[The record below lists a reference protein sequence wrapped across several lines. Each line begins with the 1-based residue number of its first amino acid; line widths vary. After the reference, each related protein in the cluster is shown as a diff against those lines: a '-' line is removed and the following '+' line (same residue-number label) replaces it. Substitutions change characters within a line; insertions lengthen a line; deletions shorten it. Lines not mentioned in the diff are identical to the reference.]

1 MHGQIEKINA
11 KVLKPAWILAPAL
24 LKCRPMPQAATQ
36 LQPPDSHHLLAAH
49 GWLELNNA
57 AEAGEEIARISPENL
72 EHPNVLEA
80 RWAVCAAGERWE
92 AGLEIAETL
101 LRVAPD
107 RASGWLHRAYALR
120 RVKGGGLQRAW
131 DALRPGYDKF
141 PKADM
146 IPYNLAC
153 YAAQMGRLDE
163 AWEWLHKAMQA
174 AGDVDVI
181 KSAALA
187 DKDLNALWDRIRT
200 L

>member
-1 MHGQIEKINA
+1 MDFAGGFA
-11 KVLKPAWILAPAL
+11 KLLA
-24 LKCRPMPQAATQ
+24 MPQTATQ
-36 LQPPDSHHLLAAH
+36 LEPPDSHHLLAAH

-57 AEAGEEIARISPENL
+57 AEAGEEIACISPENL
-72 EHPNVLEA
+72 EHPDVLEA

-92 AGLEIAETL
+92 AGLNVAETL

-120 RVKGGGLQRAW
+120 RVKAGGLQRAW

-141 PKADM
+141 PKAEV

-153 YAAQMGRLDE
+153 YAAQMGRFDE
-163 AWEWLHKAMQA
+163 AWEWLHKSMEA

-181 KSAALA
+181 KTMALG
-187 DKDLNALWDRIRT
+187 DKDLDALWDRIRA

>member
-1 MHGQIEKINA
+1 M
-11 KVLKPAWILAPAL
+11 KVSAL
-24 LKCRPMPQAATQ
+24 LPGIHLKRMDFAASFARVLAMPQTATQ
-36 LQPPDSHHLLAAH
+36 LEPPDSHHLLAAH

-72 EHPNVLEA
+72 EHPDVLEV

-92 AGLEIAETL
+92 AGLEVAETL

-120 RVKGGGLQRAW
+120 RVKDGGLQRAW

-141 PKADM
+141 PKAEV

-153 YAAQMGRLDE
+153 YAAQIGRLDE
-163 AWEWLHKAMQA
+163 AWEWLHKAMDA

-181 KSAALA
+181 KTMALA
-187 DKDLNALWDRIRT
+187 DKDLETLWDRIRA

>member
-1 MHGQIEKINA
+1 
-11 KVLKPAWILAPAL
+11 
-24 LKCRPMPQAATQ
+24 MPQTATQ
-36 LQPPDSHHLLAAH
+36 LEPPDSHHLLAAH

-72 EHPNVLEA
+72 EHPDVLEA

-92 AGLEIAETL
+92 AGLEVAEIL

-107 RASGWLHRAYALR
+107 RASGWLNRAYALR
-120 RVKGGGLQRAW
+120 RANGGGLQRAW

-141 PKADM
+141 PKAEV

-163 AWEWLHKAMQA
+163 AWEWLHKAMET

-181 KSAALA
+181 KTMALA